1 MAQGSLATNNF
12 LGPSPTAIRPQ
23 FPRNHHVLRRD
34 NKKRRGECAPRPPHQ
49 RIRTAIRLF
58 SVLFLLLAMGEKRP
72 QTEMEDS
79 VSPDED
85 RLRAVYRDSYRVWE
99 SLRANAQ
106 TNHSQIAIRSVE
118 SLDTAFPQLPTFPI
132 PSKPAESSTDIYS
145 HRISAQTHWDAG
157 KGNNSCKE
165 EVDLDRLRQPLALSI
180 SVNSPVSITFTN
192 ETSLSGWFGRN
203 ENDHLS
209 ILILAWAYILSA
221 RWQEIVRGA
230 SPMAYGIDGE
240 KATLGK
246 PYSGDAIQVDIGN
259 ASMEATRWWAAVLG
273 PGRGWS
279 ATIPD
284 PKRKRV
290 CHSPWAIRL
299 PKNPVFSLC
308 GQTYDLVE
316 TWDNIPAATFGQAM
330 EYLSD
335 YVNRHNLAHQSRA
348 ALSAALY
355 IAVSESEHGLG
366 SRLKLP
372 LPRPSSSPSAPTR
385 TRATLVP
392 VHQLDKLMLLS
403 CNDRG
408 LFAVLHS
415 TFFDPDIPCN
425 LISPYLQGAFA
436 VLDAAAI
443 SEEPADAVEEGLP
456 LAGPSPRHI
465 QTATL
470 ILRQPEAG
478 FLWIGAMLVGGLGD
492 QIFRDGRHGNYTV
505 DMASAAWTGTI
516 QSFLQLP
523 VSPSQSH
530 PDAERVLK
538 ADEARLLFLLGGDEK
553 EVYDHYQRLPSNC
566 PWKPFGSTL
575 WDDTEVSVRLHRTC
589 SGGHQLR
596 YRGIAWDDEP
606 FQPASSPSS
615 CMLPQHN
622 NTKGGGKSMAEI
634 EVNYHAF
641 EPDDNDA
648 SASATFRIFMWLRQG
663 SFTAEEQV
671 IRRHEWV
678 CEPFDDEEADGAE
691 SAFESETEYE
701 ARVKKFMRSDGRK
714 RPRIAKWVGRARSV
728 VSN

>member
-1 MAQGSLATNNF
+1 
-12 LGPSPTAIRPQ
+12 
-23 FPRNHHVLRRD
+23 
-34 NKKRRGECAPRPPHQ
+34 
-49 RIRTAIRLF
+49 
-58 SVLFLLLAMGEKRP
+58 MGEKRP
-72 QTEMEDS
+72 QSEMEDS

-106 TNHSQIAIRSVE
+106 TNHTQIAIRSVE
-118 SLDTAFPQLPTFPI
+118 SLDTAFPHLPTFPI
-132 PSKPAESSTDIYS
+132 PSKPAESTGIYS
-145 HRISAQTHWDAG
+145 HRISGQTHWDAG
-157 KGNNSCKE
+157 KGNSCKE
-165 EVDLDRLRQPLALSI
+165 EVDLDRLRQPLALFV

-192 ETSLSGWFGRN
+192 DTSLSSWFGRN

-230 SPMAYGIDGE
+230 SPMAYIDGE
-240 KATLGK
+240 RPLGK
-246 PYSGDAIQVDIGN
+246 PSGDAIQVDIGN

-279 ATIPD
+279 ATITD

-308 GQTYDLVE
+308 GQTDHVE
-316 TWDNIPAATFGQAM
+316 AWDNIPAATFGQAM

-355 IAVSESEHGLG
+355 IAVSESEHMLE

-372 LPRPSSSPSAPTR
+372 LPRPSPSPSTP

-425 LISPYLQGAFA
+425 FISPHLQGTFA

-443 SEEPADAVEEGLP
+443 SEEPDAVEDGLP
-456 LAGPSPRHI
+456 LGPSPRHI

-478 FLWIGAMLVGGLGD
+478 FLWIGAMLVDGLGD
-492 QIFRDGRHGNYTV
+492 QILGVGRHGNYNV

-523 VSPSQSH
+523 VSPSH

-553 EVYDHYQRLPSNC
+553 EVYDHYQRLLPN

-589 SGGHQLR
+589 FGHQLR
-596 YRGIAWDDEP
+596 YRGIAWDGEP
-606 FQPASSPSS
+606 FQSAPSS
-615 CMLPQHN
+615 YMPQHN
-622 NTKGGGKSMAEI
+622 TKMAPASGEKSMAEI
-634 EVNYHAF
+634 EVNYEAF

-648 SASATFRIFMWLRQG
+648 SASSTFRTFLWLRQG

-678 CEPFDDEEADGAE
+678 CDPFDDEEADGAE
-691 SAFESETEYE
+691 SPFESVTEYE
-701 ARVKKFMRSDGRK
+701 ARVKKFMRSDGKK
-714 RPRIAKWVGRARSV
+714 RPRIARWFGRARSV